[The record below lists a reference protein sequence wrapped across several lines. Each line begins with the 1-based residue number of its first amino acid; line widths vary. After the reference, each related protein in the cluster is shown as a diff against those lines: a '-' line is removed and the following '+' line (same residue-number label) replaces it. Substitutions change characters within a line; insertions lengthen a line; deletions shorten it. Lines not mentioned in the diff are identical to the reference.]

1 MTYPILLCFAA
12 ALIAAQAAGPVVEV
26 AAEPHH
32 HLTFENKSVRVYNV
46 EVPAH
51 GETLMHWHRH
61 DYIYVTLGPT
71 EIVNAVK
78 DKPPV
83 TVKLQDGETRFSAAS
98 FAHIARNVSDQP
110 FRNVT
115 IEILEDESLRN
126 SAAKGNVKWDED
138 RALKI
143 LDGGTEQILF
153 VKDSIRATEFELRPG
168 GVVPGRRYAGP
179 HLLVAVSDLDLQ
191 LGQNGEDATAV
202 HVHNNVMRKDG
213 SKPGSGAKLTMKSGD
228 SKWLAA
234 GDSHSLTN
242 TGTQPAKFVTL
253 EFS

>member
-1 MTYPILLCFAA
+1 MMLCFTA
-12 ALIAAQAAGPVVEV
+12 ALVAAQAAAPEVEV

-46 EVPAH
+46 ELPPH

-98 FAHIARNVSDQP
+98 FAHIARNVTDQP

-115 IEILEDESLRN
+115 IEILEDAALRD
-126 SAAKGNVKWDED
+126 SASKGNVKWDED

-143 LDGGTEQILF
+143 LEGGTEQILF
-153 VKDSIRATEFELRPG
+153 VKDGIRVTEFELQPG
-168 GVVPGRRYAGP
+168 GVVPGRHYAGP
-179 HLLVAVSDLDLQ
+179 HLLVAVSDLN
-191 LGQNGEDATAV
+191 LGQDVSAA
-202 HVHNNVMRKDG
+202 HVHNNVKRKDG
-213 SKPGSGAKLTMKSGD
+213 SSPASGLKLIMKSGD

-234 GDSHSLTN
+234 GVSHAITN

-253 EFS
+253 EFP